1 MANKQRAAKPAQND
15 SSLPGT
21 AAGTGPDAGTE
32 ASTGTGPDA
41 ATEAS
46 TDTGAAAGA
55 GTEGGTST
63 GADAGTGPDAGLG
76 TEGGTSTSAGAGTGP
91 DAATGTEA
99 STGTGS
105 EDAAPSVDGRVR
117 VRLLCTNHL
126 GQIGDIVTVPT
137 GHVEALRSG
146 GLADPHPAALEA
158 GE

>member
-21 AAGTGPDAGTE
+21 AAGSETGPDAGTGTE
-32 ASTGTGPDA
+32 GGTGTGADAGTDPD
-41 ATEAS
+41 
-46 TDTGAAAGA
+46 AGA
-55 GTEGGTST
+55 GTEGGAST
-63 GADAGTGPDAGLG
+63 GSDAGTGPDV
-76 TEGGTSTSAGAGTGP
+76 GTG
-91 DAATGTEA
+91 
-99 STGTGS
+99 TGTGS

-137 GHVEALRSG
+137 GHVDALRSG

>member
-41 ATEAS
+41 
-46 TDTGAAAGA
+46 G
-55 GTEGGTST
+55 
-63 GADAGTGPDAGLG
+63 AGTGPDAATEASTVTGAAAG
-76 TEGGTSTSAGAGTGP
+76 TEGGTSTSADAGTGR
-91 DAATGTEA
+91 DAGTGTGTG
-99 STGTGS
+99 TGTGS
-105 EDAAPSVDGRVR
+105 EDVASSADRRVR

-126 GQIGDIVTVPT
+126 GKIGDIVTVPT
-137 GHVEALRSG
+137 GHVDALRSG

>member
-21 AAGTGPDAGTE
+21 AAGSE
-32 ASTGTGPDA
+32 TGT
-41 ATEAS
+41 
-46 TDTGAAAGA
+46 
-55 GTEGGTST
+55 GTEGGTGT
-63 GADAGTGPDAGLG
+63 GADAGTGPDAGAG
-76 TEGGTSTSAGAGTGP
+76 TGGATSTGSDAGTGP
-91 DAATGTEA
+91 DVGTV
-99 STGTGS
+99 TGTGS

-137 GHVEALRSG
+137 GHVDALRSG
-146 GLADPHPAALEA
+146 GLADPHLAALEA